1 MKTIISLGVLMI
13 SLMAVSAVEK
23 DTWYDA
29 NGKVVKVTRAVKEKT
44 QYVPDWKKREQGR
57 LARQQAQRLD
67 QSTRSR
73 SSRTSNWD
81 PYAAYYSGYSGY
93 SGYGSSYN
101 HGWSCSPSYY
111 RHRSPR
117 SYGRSH
123 NAFRFQGSYQKSGWS
138 VRVRF

>member
-1 MKTIISLGVLMI
+1 MKTIISLGALMI

-29 NGKVVKVTRAVKEKT
+29 NGKVVKVTRAVKEQA
-44 QYVPDWKKREQGR
+44 QYVPDWKKRELER
-57 LARQQAQRLD
+57 LARMEAQRLD
-67 QSTRSR
+67 QSARSQ
-73 SSRTSNWD
+73 SSRTSYWD
-81 PYAAYYSGYSGY
+81 PYAAYYYSGY

-111 RHRSPR
+111 RHRRPH
-117 SYGRSH
+117 SYGRSN
-123 NAFRFQGSYQKSGWS
+123 NAFRFQGSYQKRGWS